1 MRKIK
6 ISNRSIGDNQPVF
19 IIAEVGINH
28 SGNLKQALAMI
39 DVAVRAGVDAVK
51 FQAFKATKMY
61 STKAGNL
68 NYASKTRSILDI
80 VEEMEMPN
88 EWPKILSNYCNKKK
102 TIFFSSVCDE
112 ESVDLM
118 DPFMP
123 MYKITSY
130 EMTHIPLLKYV
141 AKKNKP
147 ILLSTGTA
155 SLKEVEKSVDA
166 ILSTGNKKLILLQ
179 CTGSY
184 PAPLHTINAKAIVT
198 MKKKFNLPV
207 GLSDHSAD
215 PIIAPM
221 VATAL
226 GANVIEKHITLSR
239 DLPGP
244 DQKMAITP
252 TELNVMVKKI
262 KEVEVVLG
270 TGIKKVHNEE
280 KYVKKFAR
288 RSVYTINNIT
298 QGEKFSKKNIAVLR
312 SGEIKGYIEPDD
324 YEKIIGKTSKR
335 NIKINQAIKKADCS

>member
-1 MRKIK
+1 MRNIK
-6 ISNRSIGDNQPVF
+6 ISNRLIGDNQPVF

-39 DVAVRAGVDAVK
+39 DVAVKAGVDAVK
-51 FQAFKATKMY
+51 FQAFKAKKMY
-61 STKAGNL
+61 SAKAGKL

-80 VEEMEMPN
+80 VEEMEMPSD
-88 EWPKILSNYCNKKK
+88 WPKILSDYCRKKK
-102 TIFFSSVCDE
+102 IIFFSSVCDE
-112 ESVDLM
+112 ESTDLM
-118 DPFMP
+118 DSFMP

-155 SLKEVEKSVDA
+155 TLKEVKKSVDA

-179 CTGSY
+179 CTGVY
-184 PAPLHTINAKAIVT
+184 PAPLHTINAKAIAT
-198 MKKKFNLPV
+198 MKEKFNLPV

-252 TELNVMVKKI
+252 NELAMMVKKI

-270 TGIKKVHNEE
+270 TGKKTVHNEE
-280 KYVKKFAR
+280 KYVKEFAR
-288 RSVYTINNIT
+288 RSVYAIKHIT
-298 QGEKFSKKNIAVLR
+298 KEEKFSKSNIAILR
-312 SGEIKGYIEPDD
+312 SGEIKGYIKPVD
-324 YEKIIGKTSKR
+324 YEKIIGKKSKR
-335 NIKINQAIKKADCS
+335 NIKINHAIKKVDY